1 MAAAFA
7 FSPTFDG
14 DNGNPKKRL
23 KLLEAD
29 EALVAALEAG
39 EKVRFVGNSSTPDV
53 VLCTAR
59 ETFKVTKV
67 ESSNTTILC
76 AGGAGG
82 GAPVVARGLAD
93 FHWEARKA
101 APRLDL
107 AALLPA
113 YGGDGAE
120 DAAPTRADLESTAQA
135 SAAELDGA
143 LASGAVL
150 VDGSGRHFHLGERLH
165 KCLDEVLTAVSLQG
179 WPAADVPAKACAA
192 DAATHGADGAVAAHC
207 LRHFST
213 PAATPGH
220 VALDVRKIAR
230 SVAASLFVATPSY
243 AAAADLLRRR
253 REDTTLQ
260 IRKNKREEGLAKRRA
275 FQRDV
280 APCSRPKPRA
290 TRRAERP
297 TVADMPR
304 LLNEI
309 QSQDPAVVVAATRGW
324 RKLLSVEPQPP
335 VDAVLA
341 TGVVAVL
348 ARLLAHHAMPELQF
362 EAAWALTNVA
372 STDKTQAVVDAGV
385 VPAMVQ
391 LMQSPNGDV
400 REQCIWCLGNIAGDS
415 TESRDAVLAAGRNP
429 ATTSLL
435 RNATW
440 SLSNLCRG
448 TPKPDVARLA
458 PAIPVL
464 VGLLRSDDVDT
475 LMDACWALSYL
486 SDGDEARIQCV
497 VDHGA
502 AAALSPLLGHA
513 SHKVVTPALRTLGN
527 VVTGNDAQT
536 QAALDAG
543 VLAHVAALLAS
554 PRKAIRKETCWLV
567 SNVAAG
573 TPPQIAAVASDA
585 ALLKLV
591 VHQLDAGDWDVKKE
605 ATWVVSNVLS
615 GGHKN
620 HVLALVE
627 HGVIK
632 PLCALLATAEA
643 KIVTVALDAL
653 EAILKA
659 VGIIETYFGAEDDE
673 APDVAPD
680 IAGDGAAFSFGIAA

>member
-1 MAAAFA
+1 MAENV
-7 FSPTFDG
+7 DKLNRR
-14 DNGNPKKRL
+14 DQYKKGCNL
-23 KLLEAD
+23 
-29 EALVAALEAG
+29 
-39 EKVRFVGNSSTPDV
+39 
-53 VLCTAR
+53 
-59 ETFKVTKV
+59 
-67 ESSNTTILC
+67 
-76 AGGAGG
+76 
-82 GAPVVARGLAD
+82 
-93 FHWEARKA
+93 
-101 APRLDL
+101 
-107 AALLPA
+107 
-113 YGGDGAE
+113 
-120 DAAPTRADLESTAQA
+120 DAA
-135 SAAELDGA
+135 
-143 LASGAVL
+143 
-150 VDGSGRHFHLGERLH
+150 
-165 KCLDEVLTAVSLQG
+165 
-179 WPAADVPAKACAA
+179 
-192 DAATHGADGAVAAHC
+192 
-207 LRHFST
+207 
-213 PAATPGH
+213 
-220 VALDVRKIAR
+220 
-230 SVAASLFVATPSY
+230 
-243 AAAADLLRRR
+243 RRR

-280 APCSRPKPRA
+280 APVLAPKPDA
-290 TRRAERP
+290 GNPAAPERP

-415 TESRDAVLAAGRNP
+415 TESRDAVLAAGALEPLIANLQNP

-653 EAILKA
+653 EAILKVGHFGGVPAANLVDEADGVEKLENLQHHENARVYEKA

-673 APDVAPD
+673 NEALAPEVA
-680 IAGDGAAFSFGIAA
+680 ANAATFKFGIAA

>member
-1 MAAAFA
+1 
-7 FSPTFDG
+7 
-14 DNGNPKKRL
+14 
-23 KLLEAD
+23 
-29 EALVAALEAG
+29 
-39 EKVRFVGNSSTPDV
+39 
-53 VLCTAR
+53 
-59 ETFKVTKV
+59 
-67 ESSNTTILC
+67 
-76 AGGAGG
+76 
-82 GAPVVARGLAD
+82 
-93 FHWEARKA
+93 
-101 APRLDL
+101 
-107 AALLPA
+107 
-113 YGGDGAE
+113 
-120 DAAPTRADLESTAQA
+120 QA
-135 SAAELDGA
+135 
-143 LASGAVL
+143 
-150 VDGSGRHFHLGERLH
+150 
-165 KCLDEVLTAVSLQG
+165 
-179 WPAADVPAKACAA
+179 
-192 DAATHGADGAVAAHC
+192 
-207 LRHFST
+207 
-213 PAATPGH
+213 
-220 VALDVRKIAR
+220 
-230 SVAASLFVATPSY
+230 
-243 AAAADLLRRR
+243 RRR

-280 APCSRPKPRA
+280 APVLAPKPDA
-290 TRRAERP
+290 GNPAAPERP

-415 TESRDAVLAAGRNP
+415 TESRDAVLAAGRAAGALEPLIANLQNP

-653 EAILKA
+653 EAILKVGHFGGVPAANLVDEADGVEKLENLQHHENARVYEKA

-680 IAGDGAAFSFGIAA
+680 IAGDGAAFSFG

>member
-1 MAAAFA
+1 M
-7 FSPTFDG
+7 P
-14 DNGNPKKRL
+14 
-23 KLLEAD
+23 
-29 EALVAALEAG
+29 
-39 EKVRFVGNSSTPDV
+39 
-53 VLCTAR
+53 
-59 ETFKVTKV
+59 
-67 ESSNTTILC
+67 
-76 AGGAGG
+76 
-82 GAPVVARGLAD
+82 RG
-93 FHWEARKA
+93 
-101 APRLDL
+101 P
-107 AALLPA
+107 
-113 YGGDGAE
+113 
-120 DAAPTRADLESTAQA
+120 A
-135 SAAELDGA
+135 SAE
-143 LASGAVL
+143 
-150 VDGSGRHFHLGERLH
+150 
-165 KCLDEVLTAVSLQG
+165 TADS
-179 WPAADVPAKACAA
+179 P
-192 DAATHGADGAVAAHC
+192 
-207 LRHFST
+207 
-213 PAATPGH
+213 
-220 VALDVRKIAR
+220 I
-230 SVAASLFVATPSY
+230 PSPRPPQ
-243 AAAADLLRRR
+243 ARRR

-280 APCSRPKPRA
+280 APVLAPKPDA
-290 TRRAERP
+290 GNPAAPERP

-415 TESRDAVLAAGRNP
+415 TESRDAVLAAGALEPLIANLQNP

-527 VVTGNDAQT
+527 VVTR
-536 QAALDAG
+536 AA
-543 VLAHVAALLAS
+543 
-554 PRKAIRKETCWLV
+554 KESEIPNFKGSYLGRFPLV
-567 SNVAAG
+567 SADFWTSDHLSERSRSVDAFSG
-573 TPPQIAAVASDA
+573 TRARGT
-585 ALLKLV
+585 L
-591 VHQLDAGDWDVKKE
+591 
-605 ATWVVSNVLS
+605 
-615 GGHKN
+615 
-620 HVLALVE
+620 
-627 HGVIK
+627 
-632 PLCALLATAEA
+632 
-643 KIVTVALDAL
+643 
-653 EAILKA
+653 ILKRR
-659 VGIIETYFGAEDDE
+659 
-673 APDVAPD
+673 
-680 IAGDGAAFSFGIAA
+680 

>member
-1 MAAAFA
+1 MRRWPAPQRGSDGGVGWGR
-7 FSPTFDG
+7 FSRRVASVFKVDEKRMCFTWTDDEG
-14 DNGNPKKRL
+14 DRVV
-23 KLLEAD
+23 
-29 EALVAALEAG
+29 VAAG
-39 EKVRFVGNSSTPDV
+39 DPS
-53 VLCTAR
+53 
-59 ETFKVTKV
+59 
-67 ESSNTTILC
+67 
-76 AGGAGG
+76 
-82 GAPVVARGLAD
+82 VARLEWEEAHRAVAERGL
-93 FHWEARKA
+93 KA
-101 APRLDL
+101 LTLTVHA
-107 AALLPA
+107 
-113 YGGDGAE
+113 
-120 DAAPTRADLESTAQA
+120 TRADALGAAAVGISEAARAQGY
-135 SAAELDGA
+135 SD
-143 LASGAVL
+143 
-150 VDGSGRHFHLGERLH
+150 
-165 KCLDEVLTAVSLQG
+165 DEVTA
-179 WPAADVPAKACAA
+179 W
-192 DAATHGADGAVAAHC
+192 
-207 LRHFST
+207 
-213 PAATPGH
+213 
-220 VALDVRKIAR
+220 RKQWEDWHAWQ
-230 SVAASLFVATPSY
+230 AQY
-243 AAAADLLRRR
+243 A
-253 REDTTLQ
+253 
-260 IRKNKREEGLAKRRA
+260 
-275 FQRDV
+275 
-280 APCSRPKPRA
+280 P
-290 TRRAERP
+290 ERP

-304 LLNEI
+304 LLSEI

-341 TGVVAVL
+341 TGVVAIL

-415 TESRDAVLAAGRNP
+415 TESRDAVLAAGALEPLIANLQNP

-497 VDHGA
+497 VDRGA

-543 VLAHVAALLAS
+543 VLGYVAALLSS

-615 GGHKN
+615 GGHEN

-653 EAILKA
+653 EAILKVGHFGGVPAANLVDEADGVEKLENLQHHENAKVYEKA
-659 VGIIETYFGAEDDE
+659 VAIIETYFGAEDDE
-673 APDVAPD
+673 APDVAPG